1 MANTLPKHL
10 EVAART
16 GLLSAKPNMDMPW
29 RRVAMEVALSARET
43 TLVDLGN
50 VPAPTQKAQVVQE
63 MIEKTLTISPQD
75 WYVTLSISGNQ
86 LDDDQTGDLLRK
98 IQDLRPAFDRHINSR
113 VFTVLNAGDGQTY
126 GACYDGQDFFDSDH
140 ADKGAHYTTSQD
152 NENTL
157 ALSVANFTTVW
168 VAAQGFVDD
177 QGEYT
182 NYNYDLLVCN
192 PSLNT
197 VAANIVGNPHEYG
210 VSNLN
215 INPYQGRLSYITT
228 PYFDTSAWHLI
239 ASNESTK
246 PLIVGVKKQPQL
258 NDMWFDAQQPDGGR
272 HYFQYH
278 GRYVVVYGDWR
289 LAVQGQT

>member
-16 GLLSAKPNMDMPW
+16 GILSARPNMDMPW
-29 RRVAMEVALSARET
+29 RRVAMEVPLSARST
-43 TLVDLGN
+43 TLVDLGS
-50 VPAPTQKAQVVQE
+50 VPAPTQKPQVVQE
-63 MIEKTLTISPQD
+63 MIEKSLTVAPQD
-75 WYVTLSISGNQ
+75 WYVTLTVSGNQ
-86 LDDDQTGDLLRK
+86 IDDDQTGDLLRK

-140 ADKGAHYTTSQD
+140 VDKGAHYQTSQD
-152 NENTL
+152 NENAL
-157 ALSVANFTTVW
+157 ALSAANFNTVW
-168 VAAQGFVDD
+168 VSAQSFVDD

-182 NYNYDLLVCN
+182 NYNYDLIVCN

-197 VAANIVGNPHEYG
+197 VAANIVGNPNEYG
-210 VSNLN
+210 SSNLN
-215 INPYQGRLSYITT
+215 INPYQGRLSYITS
-228 PYFDTSAWHLI
+228 PYLDTSAWHLI

-246 PLIVGVKKQPQL
+246 PLLVGVKKPPQL
-258 NDMWFDAQQPDGGR
+258 NDMWFDPQQEDGGR